1 MTMNEAWFLKA
12 SAADLQNALTSGD
25 LTSVDLIK
33 RCLAQVAKYDRQGPT
48 LRAMISE
55 SPTAISTAE
64 RLDEERARGNI
75 RGPFHG
81 IPIIVKVCTDSV
93 DG

>member
-1 MTMNEAWFLKA
+1 MTMNEVWFLKA

-25 LTSVDLIK
+25 LTSVDLVK
-33 RCLAQVAKYDRQGPT
+33 QCLAQISRYDRQGPT

-64 RLDEERARGNI
+64 RLDEERARGNT

-81 IPIIVKVCTDSV
+81 IPIIIKVRTASAD
-93 DG
+93 